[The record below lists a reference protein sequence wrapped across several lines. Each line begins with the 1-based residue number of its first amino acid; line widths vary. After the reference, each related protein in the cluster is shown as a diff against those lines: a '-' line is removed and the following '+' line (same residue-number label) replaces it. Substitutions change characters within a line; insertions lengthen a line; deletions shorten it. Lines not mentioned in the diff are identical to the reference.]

1 MLQVAAGEAKSV
13 YFPIVPSSLGK
24 IDVEVKAQST
34 KAADAVRRQLLIEVW
49 ALVLFVL
56 LISYSNSNVVPHHV
70 GHDNICEANLLAVLS
85 HVICKQHNCTICE

>member
-56 LISYSNSNVVPHHV
+56 LIS
-70 GHDNICEANLLAVLS
+70 
-85 HVICKQHNCTICE
+85 